1 MSELSSNNTVATEQD
16 PREDNLANRN
26 SSDDGRS
33 DANQMIKVEVAFATP
48 EKQLI
53 QSLEVKKGTT
63 AHEAILLSN
72 IAAEFEQF
80 DVLAMPI
87 GIFSKSVD
95 KDYVL
100 YDLDRVE
107 IYRPLIADPK
117 EVRKK
122 RAAEAKAKKDAEK
135 EQEKLI
141 KAQEKAARRSG

>member
-1 MSELSSNNTVATEQD
+1 MSSEPEHVQVINETSE
-16 PREDNLANRN
+16 
-26 SSDDGRS
+26 
-33 DANQMIKVEVAFATP
+33 MIEVEVAFATP

-53 QSLEVKKGTT
+53 KSLEVEKGTT
-63 AHEAILLSN
+63 AEQAIILSK
-72 IAAEFEQF
+72 IAIEFEQF
-80 DVLAMPI
+80 DVLNMPV
-87 GIFSKSVD
+87 GIFSKSVS

-100 YDLDRVE
+100 QALDRVE

-141 KAQEKAARRSG
+141 KAQEKAARREG